1 MSSLNNSAAEMVQ
14 SIKKGEITSEE
25 LVKKYIEQIKK
36 KEKDV
41 GAWKFFDEE
50 LAINQAKEKDSLHQ
64 SGKHG
69 DLHGIPIGI
78 KDIFDTE
85 DMPTT
90 DGTEIHK
97 KNPSLNDC
105 TVVSKLKQAG
115 AVIMGKTVTC
125 ELAYYSPGKTK
136 NPHDLNRTPGGS
148 SSGSAAAVASH
159 MVPLAVG
166 SQTNGSVIRPASYC
180 GVVGYKPTKGLISR
194 HLVLQVS
201 RKLDQVGV
209 FSNSVEDA
217 ALISE
222 QLIGYDKQDPDTSL
236 NPKPKLLNACKQKPP
251 MEPVLAYINLPFM
264 NELEEDAKEG
274 FEEIKDEI
282 KNELKS
288 KVDEVELPEGF
299 KGIPEWHKIIM
310 ESDMATS
317 FSKEYK
323 SFKNK
328 LSNKIVEAIER
339 GQKYTSVEYNDAL
352 SKIDAANTYFKQFFH
367 DYDAILTPSA
377 TGEAPKGLE
386 FTGNPIFCTIW
397 TYCGMPSISLPLLQG
412 KNSLPVGVQLVS
424 SLFDDERL
432 FRNASWLTRK
442 IKR

>member
-1 MSSLNNSAAEMVQ
+1 MSSPKLSAVEMVQ

-25 LVKKYIEQIKK
+25 LVKSYIEQIKK

-41 GAWKFFDEE
+41 EAWEFFDEE
-50 LAINQAKEKDSLHQ
+50 FVLSQAKKLDSLHQ

-69 DLHGIPIGI
+69 DLHGIPVGI

-97 KNPSLNDC
+97 KNPSLSDC

-115 AVIMGKTVTC
+115 AIIMGKTVTC

-136 NPHDLNRTPGGS
+136 NPHDLSRTPGGS

-159 MVPLAVG
+159 MVPLAIG

-180 GVVGYKPTKGLISR
+180 GVIGYKPTKGLISR
-194 HLVLQVS
+194 HLVLQIS
-201 RKLDQVGV
+201 RALDQVGI
-209 FSNSVEDA
+209 FSNSIEDA

-222 QLIGYDKQDPDTSL
+222 QIIGHDKQDPDTSL
-236 NPKPKLLNACKQKPP
+236 NPRPKLLAASRQKPP
-251 MEPVLAYINLPFM
+251 MEPLLAYIKLPFM
-264 NELEEDAKEG
+264 DKLDEDVMEG
-274 FEEIKDEI
+274 FNEVKDELKGQI
-282 KNELKS
+282 NEI
-288 KVDEVELPEGF
+288 ELPAGF
-299 KGIPEWHKIIM
+299 DGIPDWHKIIM
-310 ESDMATS
+310 ESDMARS
-317 FSKEYK
+317 FSEEYK
-323 SFKNK
+323 KSKNK
-328 LSNKIVEAIER
+328 LSDKIVEAIER
-339 GQKYTSVEYNDAL
+339 GMKYSSVEYNEAF
-352 SKIDAANTYFKQFFH
+352 SKIEVANTYFKQFFH

-377 TGEAPKGLE
+377 NGEAPKGLE
-386 FTGNPIFCTIW
+386 STGDPIFSTIW

-412 KNSLPVGVQLVS
+412 KNGLPVGVQLVS
-424 SLFDDERL
+424 SLYDDERL
-432 FRNASWLTRK
+432 FRNASWLTSK

>member
-50 LAINQAKEKDSLHQ
+50 LAINQAKEKDLLHQ

-432 FRNASWLTRK
+432 FRNASWLVSK
-442 IKR
+442 IKK

>member
-1 MSSLNNSAAEMVQ
+1 MPSIKTSATEMVQ
-14 SIKKGEITSEE
+14 AIKKGEITSED
-25 LVKKYIEQIKK
+25 LVKSYINEIKK

-41 GAWKFFDEE
+41 GAWEFFDEDI
-50 LAINQAKEKDSLHQ
+50 AIGQAKKLDLLHQ
-64 SGKHG
+64 SGRHG
-69 DLHGIPIGI
+69 DLHGIPVGI

-85 DMPTT
+85 DMPTK
-90 DGTEIHK
+90 DGTDIHEE
-97 KNPSLNDC
+97 NPSLNDC

-159 MVPLAVG
+159 MVPLAIG

-180 GVVGYKPTKGLISR
+180 GVVGYKPSRGLISR

-209 FSNSVEDA
+209 FSNSIEDA

-236 NPKPKLLNACKQKPP
+236 NPKPKLLESCKQKPP
-251 MEPVLAYINLPFM
+251 MDPVLAFIKLPFM
-264 NELEEDAKEG
+264 NKLEEDSKEA
-274 FEEIKDEI
+274 FEEIKDEVKGKI
-282 KNELKS
+282 
-288 KVDEVELPEGF
+288 DEIELPEGF
-299 KGIPEWHKIIM
+299 ANIPKWHKIIM
-310 ESDMATS
+310 ESDMAQS

-323 SFKNK
+323 NSKNK
-328 LSNKIVEAIER
+328 LSDKIVEAIER
-339 GQKYTSVEYNDAL
+339 GAKYTSIEYNDAL
-352 SKIDAANTYFKQFFH
+352 SKIEISNTYFNQFFH

-377 TGEAPKGLE
+377 NGEAPKGLE
-386 FTGNPIFCTIW
+386 STGDPLFSTIW
-397 TYCGMPSISLPLLQG
+397 TFCGMPSITLPLLQG
-412 KNSLPVGVQLVS
+412 KNGLPVGVQLVS
-424 SLFDDERL
+424 SLYDDSRL
-432 FRNASWLTRK
+432 FRNAMWLTNK
-442 IKR
+442 IKK

>member
-1 MSSLNNSAAEMVQ
+1 MSSLKLSAVEMVQ
-14 SIKKGEITSEE
+14 SLKKGEITSEE
-25 LVKKYIEQIKK
+25 LVKSYIEQIKK
-36 KEKDV
+36 KEKEV
-41 GAWKFFDEE
+41 EAWEFFDQE
-50 LAINQAKEKDSLHQ
+50 LVLKQAKKLDELHQ

-69 DLHGIPIGI
+69 DLHGIPVGI

-97 KNPSLNDC
+97 KNPSWNDC

-115 AVIMGKTVTC
+115 AIIMGKTVTA

-136 NPHDLNRTPGGS
+136 NPHDTTRTPGGS

-194 HLVLQVS
+194 HLVLQIS
-201 RKLDQVGV
+201 RALDQVGV
-209 FSNSVEDA
+209 FANSIEDA

-222 QLIGYDKQDPDTSL
+222 QLIGHDKQDPDTSL
-236 NPKPKLLNACKQKPP
+236 NPRPKLLAASKEKPP
-251 MEPVLAYINLPFM
+251 AEPVLAHIKLPFM
-264 NELEEDAKEG
+264 NELEEDVKEG
-274 FEEIKDEI
+274 FKEIKDE
-282 KNELKS
+282 LKG
-288 KVDEVELPEGF
+288 KVDEIELPKGF
-299 KGIPEWHKIIM
+299 AAIPDWHKIIM
-310 ESDMATS
+310 ESDMARS
-317 FSKEYK
+317 FSEEYK
-323 SFKNK
+323 KSKNK
-328 LSNKIVEAIER
+328 LSDKIIEAIER
-339 GQKYTSVEYNDAL
+339 GMKYTSVEYNNAL
-352 SKIDAANTYFKQFFH
+352 AKVDVANAYFNQFFH

-377 TGEAPKGLE
+377 CGEAPKGLKS
-386 FTGNPIFCTIW
+386 TGNPIFCTIW
-397 TYCGMPSISLPLLQG
+397 TYCGMPCISLPLLQG
-412 KNSLPVGVQLVS
+412 KNGLPVGVQLVS

-432 FRNASWLTRK
+432 FRNASWLTSK